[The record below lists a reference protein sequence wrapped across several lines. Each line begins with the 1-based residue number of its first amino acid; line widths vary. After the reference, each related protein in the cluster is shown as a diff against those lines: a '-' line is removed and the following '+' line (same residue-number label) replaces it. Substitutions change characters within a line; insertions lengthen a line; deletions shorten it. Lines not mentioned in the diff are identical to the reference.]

1 MQNCKANLLRF
12 SEIATKSELSAK
24 DRGPLGQGKHSAD
37 YAETQASYL
46 NIKET
51 EAQENLNA
59 SSGTVIYVK
68 ASALIEKGMGL

>member
-1 MQNCKANLLRF
+1 M
-12 SEIATKSELSAK
+12 K
-24 DRGPLGQGKHSAD
+24 DRGPLGQRKHSAD

-59 SSGTVIYVK
+59 SPGTVIYVK
-68 ASALIEKGMGL
+68 ASDLI